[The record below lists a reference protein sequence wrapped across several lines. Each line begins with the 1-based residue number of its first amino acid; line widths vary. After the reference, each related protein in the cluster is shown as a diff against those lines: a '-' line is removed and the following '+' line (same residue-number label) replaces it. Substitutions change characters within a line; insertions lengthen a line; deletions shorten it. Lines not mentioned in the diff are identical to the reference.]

1 MSYNRYDDHRYERD
15 NYNRRSSVAGGGR
28 GGGILDYRDRNRG
41 HVRVLEDGNRRRVE
55 DYDHRDRDHDR
66 NRGRGGYDE
75 RDRTPDRDFRRR
87 GGGRFNGG
95 DDRGPYGPSGGGR
108 NFGGR
113 GVGRGGRGGGRNT
126 SMSDSRSCLAILDDD
141 TKGFTDSNIMD
152 VLHPTDLQSPVR
164 VSGRVSYPLMQEWRK
179 DLPLGADL
187 MDTGHCIRANYFTID
202 GSKVSQTIHQYSVK
216 IFPYKKD
223 GSLDEQDCAAR
234 EAKEDPRVTVS
245 LLQALRDNH
254 PNWSRNEKGPIGFA
268 YDGFSTL
275 FTSQSIFHPEME
287 ITAAHNDMG
296 QLYLEESVNLKH
308 DKEEGGKKYKVVL
321 AEICEVAV
329 PKDGNWRDD
338 TGVGSISYDLIRA
351 LDISILQFARW
362 QQVHDDPEWYVCG
375 PKAFRARAETNNL
388 GKTGVYKALKGYY
401 VGLKTCLAG
410 LVLVSDLNVT
420 CFLACGEMI
429 NLMWQ
434 AGGFRDFQ
442 DFHRACQNG
451 LNHRAENEISAIIK
465 GCKIKLTHSGHWK
478 KCKMVGPPAN
488 HRLSE
493 FEFNGKMMDVGTY
506 FEEVFGIKIRYPD
519 LPTVNIGSKQRPLLI
534 PAELV
539 QVPGGQNRSSKVKGD
554 MTAQMIRLAAAKPQ
568 DRVTFLTDTG
578 VLNNDSGGIV
588 NVLSN
593 DVTSKAFGLDSVR
606 PELLQVRARLLPQAK
621 LVYGNGQIYDTKLSG
636 SWNLER
642 KKFREPVLDKQYQV
656 LIVQSGG
663 APSNFK
669 ENVLTFIANIDRE
682 SEQTGMHLKF
692 HGPPVNCVDNIPDL
706 REKFQKM
713 NYNGTEI
720 VVVLM
725 TQDSY
730 ANVKFAADSIGLITQ
745 CVKWKNVER
754 SPRGLFSN
762 ILMKVNSK
770 LGGKNHTLVSRGDNM
785 DGQATFQE
793 PPNSLAWVLNDP
805 CMFVGIDV
813 SHPDPGSDRPSIAAV
828 TGSIDGCGSQ
838 YVAHISSQIG
848 KTEMVACLEDSIYS
862 LFQAFK
868 NKNGGQYPKHIICY
882 RDGVSDSQFDVVL
895 DHELPA
901 IRGALAR
908 HGIMEGTCKILV
920 LICQKNHHTRLVY
933 EESIQ
938 DSRFHNVSP
947 GIVVDACGGMDSITS
962 STQIEFYL
970 NSHATIQG
978 TSKPTKYT
986 LIYDEI
992 GMKLSEIELMTY
1004 WLCYLYARCTRSVSI
1019 ATPVYYAHWAAKRG
1033 KNIMAAGGTPED
1045 LKKISDLYS
1054 MKDAN
1059 PMFFV

>member
-1 MSYNRYDDHRYERD
+1 M
-15 NYNRRSSVAGGGR
+15 
-28 GGGILDYRDRNRG
+28 GILCPSD
-41 HVRVLEDGNRRRVE
+41 LE
-55 DYDHRDRDHDR
+55 
-66 NRGRGGYDE
+66 
-75 RDRTPDRDFRRR
+75 
-87 GGGRFNGG
+87 
-95 DDRGPYGPSGGGR
+95 
-108 NFGGR
+108 
-113 GVGRGGRGGGRNT
+113 
-126 SMSDSRSCLAILDDD
+126 
-141 TKGFTDSNIMD
+141 
-152 VLHPTDLQSPVR
+152 SPVR
-164 VSGRVSYPLMQEWRK
+164 ASGRVSYPVIQDWRK

-187 MDTGHCIRANYFTID
+187 MDTGHCIRANYFTVD

-216 IFPYKKD
+216 IFLYKKD
-223 GSLDEQDCAAR
+223 GSLDDQDCAAR

-254 PNWSRNEKGPIGFA
+254 PNWSNNVGGPVGFA

-275 FTSQSIFHPEME
+275 FTSQSIFDPVME
-287 ITAAHNDMG
+287 TDAAHNDTG

-308 DKEEGGKKYKVVL
+308 DKEEGGKKYKIVL
-321 AEICEVAV
+321 AEVGEVPV
-329 PKDGNWRDD
+329 PNDGKWDD
-338 TGVGSISYDLIRA
+338 NTGVGLITYDLIRA

-362 QQVHDDPEWYVCG
+362 QQVQDNPEWYICG

-420 CFLACGEMI
+420 CFLASGEMI

-442 DFHRACQNG
+442 DFHRACQGG
-451 LNHRAENEISAIIK
+451 LNYRAENEISSIVK
-465 GCKIKLTHSGHWK
+465 GCKIKLSHSGHWK
-478 KCKMVGPPAN
+478 KCKMIGPPAN
-488 HRLSE
+488 HRNSE
-493 FEFNGKMMDVGTY
+493 FEFNGKFMNVESY
-506 FEEVFGIKIRYPD
+506 FEEVFKIKIRYPD
-519 LPTVNIGSKQRPLLI
+519 LPTINIGSKQRPLLI

-568 DRVTFLTDTG
+568 DRVSFLTDTG
-578 VLNNDSGGIV
+578 EHNNDSGSVV

-593 DVTSKAFGLDSVR
+593 DATSKAFGLDSVKS
-606 PELLQVRARLLPQAK
+606 ELLQVRARLLPQAK
-621 LVYGNGQIYDTKLSG
+621 LVYGDGQVHDTMLSG
-636 SWNLER
+636 AWNLER
-642 KKFREPVLDKQYQV
+642 KKFKEPAFDKQYQV

-663 APSNFK
+663 VPNNFR
-669 ENVLTFIANIDRE
+669 ENVLTFINSIDKE

-692 HGPPVNCVDNIPDL
+692 LGPPINCVDNIHDL
-706 REKFQKM
+706 QDKFEVMKGK
-713 NYNGTEI
+713 GTEI

-725 TQDSY
+725 TDDSY
-730 ANVKFAADSIGLITQ
+730 ANVKFAADGIGLISQ
-745 CVKWKNVER
+745 CIKWKNVER

-770 LGGKNHTLVSRGDNM
+770 LGGTNHTLISRGNNL
-785 DGQATFQE
+785 DGRTTFQE
-793 PPNSLAWVLNDP
+793 PPNSLAWVLNVP

-828 TGSIDGCGSQ
+828 TGSIDGRVSQ

-848 KTEMVACLEDSIYS
+848 KTEMVACLEDSMFGIIE
-862 LFQAFK
+862 AFK
-868 NKNGGQYPKHIICY
+868 NKNNGAYPKHIICY

-901 IRGALAR
+901 IHGALAR
-908 HGIMEGTCKILV
+908 HGIMEGACKILV
-920 LICQKNHHTRLVY
+920 LVCQKNHHTRLVY
-933 EESIQ
+933 EESLG
-938 DSRFHNVSP
+938 DCRYHNVSP
-947 GIVVDACGGMDSITS
+947 GIVVDACGGMESITS

-986 LIYDEI
+986 LIYDGI

-1004 WLCYLYARCTRSVSI
+1004 WLCYLYVRCTRSVSI

-1033 KNIMAAGGTPED
+1033 KNIMAAGGTTDD

-1054 MKDAN
+1054 LKDAKH
-1059 PMFFV
+1059 MFFV